1 MSFFT
6 FENRKIYYEE
16 FGSGKPLL
24 LLHGNTASSRM
35 FGEIINKYE
44 SDFKVVLIDFL
55 GHGKSDRLGE
65 FPADL
70 WLYEAQQVIAFLR
83 YKQYENVNVIGSSGG
98 ALAAINTAL
107 EAPELVGKVIAD
119 SFEGEKADKKFVDNL
134 LSDRSNALKDEAAR
148 GFYTYMHGDDWEQI
162 VENDTSA
169 IIRHEKEI
177 GYFFRRPISEM
188 RAEVLLTGSKKDSL
202 MYSVYDNYYET
213 VYGKILKQIP
223 KGKMYLFE
231 SGDHPAMITNA
242 EAFYDLS
249 MDFFA

>member
-1 MSFFT
+1 MSYFT
-6 FENRKIYYEE
+6 FDNKKIYYEE
-16 FGSGKPLL
+16 NGSGTPLL
-24 LLHGNTASSRM
+24 FLHGNTASSKM
-35 FGEIINKYE
+35 FT
-44 SDFKVVLIDFL
+44 DFSKRYTDSYKVILIDFL
-55 GHGKSDRLGE
+55 GHGRSERLSE

-70 WLYEAQQVIAFLR
+70 WFYEAQQAIAFLR
-83 YKQYENVNVIGSSGG
+83 HKHYDKVNIIGSSGG
-98 ALAAINTAL
+98 AIGALNVAL
-107 EAPELVGKVIAD
+107 EASECVDKVIAD
-119 SFEGEKADKKFVDNL
+119 SFEGEKADDAFVKNL
-134 LSDRSNALKDEAAR
+134 LSDRSSSLEDTNAR
-148 GFYTYMHGDDWEQI
+148 VFYSYMHGDDWEQI

-242 EAFYDLS
+242 EAFYDIS
-249 MDFFA
+249 MDFLA